1 MPHSALGRDSGE
13 EVLSIPCEC
22 GAAFVVH
29 PRSAIA
35 LYPPQRI
42 GAPGRRT
49 IPNGGGAHFA
59 FVCDCMYKSPSALTV
74 SQLYWS
80 SVSPSAAEIKYS
92 FKVKKKV
99 VAVSTEPYRGARGS
113 SSRTPTKGVS
123 RSI

>member
-1 MPHSALGRDSGE
+1 MRRWKVSTRSGIRRRLVPHSALGRDSGE

-74 SQLYWS
+74 VNC

-99 VAVSTEPYRGARGS
+99 VAVS
-113 SSRTPTKGVS
+113 